1 MTTYRWLR
9 LSVVFIL
16 FLAPGTKSSAQ
27 QTPSPEGVIRI
38 NVNLV
43 QVDAIVTD
51 AKGKPVT
58 NLTADDFEVLQDGM
72 AQTITNFAFIEVKDA
87 KINTPPSKSASKQ
100 AKNVVGPPPP
110 PLALRPEQIRRT
122 IALVVDDLALSAD
135 STVRVRQS
143 LKKWVDEEMQPGDL
157 VAVLRTSAGMG
168 ALQQFTADKRVLYA
182 AIDLV
187 QFHTGRVG
195 VSSFA
200 PVTGAPLESALP
212 GSNGEKTQVS
222 TEIDTTAFNNEI
234 QQSYMLG
241 SIGAVRYVL
250 QGLRDLPG
258 RKSLVLFSENMK
270 FTYLNIGSNLVNN
283 EATSLG
289 LADQRL
295 ERLIDEANRSS
306 VVVYAIDPR
315 GVVYTGLTAED
326 FTGAAGGTGEA
337 MTPQQIAEIGTNRSN
352 DLIASKDGMIYLTQK
367 TGGLFL
373 ANNDIQ
379 GSLKQVVDDGDGYYL
394 LGYQPGASTFEG
406 GRSKFHT
413 IRVRVKRPGLQVRS
427 RTGFFG
433 TPDAEAAP
441 APVGRVAQIA
451 KAMASPFSSGAVRVR
466 LTTLFSHS
474 EKEGPYINA
483 MFHFDA
489 RDLKF
494 TRVNDGAPQAQI
506 DTFAV
511 TFDADGRSVAS
522 TDKIWAIRVE
532 DQDYEELLRRGLVY
546 SLHLPVKQP
555 GAYQMRIVLRD
566 SNSEQIGSATQFIEV
581 PDIAKGRLAL
591 SGLILAGEQARQ
603 TGASDLAEGAING
616 DPNLSPAVRVFKTGT
631 VIHYAFEILNAHPDK
646 NRKFQLDVQTR
657 LFREGQ
663 QVFTGTAGAVNGDG
677 QQDPKHLAVSGRMQL
692 GQAVPGHYAVQ
703 VIVTDK
709 LAKEKYRIAAQAMDF
724 EVRE

>member
-1 MTTYRWLR
+1 MRVSLCLR
-9 LSVVFIL
+9 VFVSLCLLSSVVCI
-16 FLAPGTKSSAQ
+16 SSAR
-27 QTPSPEGVIRI
+27 QTPSQEGVIRI

-58 NLTADDFEVLQDGM
+58 NLTADNFEVLQDGVPQ
-72 AQTITNFAFIEVKDA
+72 AITNFAFIEVKDA
-87 KINTPPSKSASKQ
+87 KISTRPPARA
-100 AKNVVGPPPP
+100 AKRPKNDPAPP
-110 PLALRPEQIRRT
+110 PLQLELRPEQIRRT
-122 IALVVDDLALSAD
+122 IALVVDDLALSID

-157 VAVLRTSAGMG
+157 VAILRTSAGMG
-168 ALQQFTADKRVLYA
+168 SLQQFTADKRILYA

-195 VSSFA
+195 ASSFA
-200 PVTGAPLESALP
+200 PIQGAPLESALYD
-212 GSNGEKTQVS
+212 SNGQQTLVS
-222 TEIDTTAFNNEI
+222 TEIDTTVFNNEI

-258 RKSLVLFSENMK
+258 RKSLVLFSENMR
-270 FTYLNIGSNLVNN
+270 FTYLNIGNLVNT
-283 EATSLG
+283 ESTSLG
-289 LADQRL
+289 LVDQRL

-306 VVVYAIDPR
+306 VVIYAIDPR
-315 GVVYTGLTAED
+315 GVVYTGITAED
-326 FTGAAGGTGEA
+326 FTGAAGGTGNP
-337 MTPQQIAEIGTNRSN
+337 MTPQQISQIDTNRSQ
-352 DLIASKDGMIYLTQK
+352 DLIASRDGMIYLAEK

-373 ANNDIQ
+373 HNNDIQ

-394 LGYQPGASTFEG
+394 LGYQPEASTFEG
-406 GRSKFHT
+406 RRAKFHN
-413 IRVRVKRPGLQVRS
+413 IRVRVKRPGLNVRS

-441 APVGRVAQIA
+441 TPVGRVAQIA
-451 KAMASPFSSGAVRVR
+451 RAIASPFSSGAVRVR

-474 EKEGPYINA
+474 DKEGPYINA

-494 TRVNDGAPQAQI
+494 VRVNDGPRQAQI

-511 TFDADGRSVAS
+511 TFDADGRSIAS
-522 TDKIWAIRVE
+522 TDRIWALRVE
-532 DQDYEELLRRGLVY
+532 DQDYEELLKRGMVY

-581 PDIAKGRLAL
+581 PDIVKGRLTL
-591 SGLILAGEQARQ
+591 SGLMLAGEQFKLTRAE
-603 TGASDLAEGAING
+603 GPAEGAVND
-616 DPNLSPAVRVFKTGT
+616 DPNLSPAVRVFKPGT

-646 NRKFQLDVQTR
+646 NGKFQLDVQTR
-657 LFREGQ
+657 MFREGQ
-663 QVFTGTAGAVNGDG
+663 QVFAGTAGAVNGEG
-677 QQDPKHLAVSGRMQL
+677 QQDPKHLTISGRMLL
-692 GQAVPGHYAVQ
+692 GNAMTGHYALQ
-703 VIVTDK
+703 VVVTDK
-709 LAKEKYRIAAQAMDF
+709 LAKEKYRIAAQSMDF